1 MHICGLLEVILQG
14 SGSAPPVP
22 PCTKAEVA
30 VLLLGCCPPTAS
42 STSPDVLACLLAF
55 LKFFLTTDFQYN
67 SESCHLQKFSDDSAV
82 VGCIRE
88 GEEGEYRT
96 LVDNFVRVVRT
107 ESPEAECQQ
116 DQRDG
121 NRLQEEEDAFT
132 ATMDQGEVVD
142 EVEDYKYLGVVI
154 DNRLD
159 WKSNMEAL
167 AALKV
172 DPDLDGSPP
181 FHPSAPPPYNS
192 TTPSERRKTNPTV
205 SQQKTSSEAAHPE
218 TPAPSQ
224 DSATTPSSPIAHRL
238 RHPNQN
244 TALNMPM
251 VEVSGPEGTTLVFR
265 PWTSDDITA
274 ASQHLP
280 NPTTSGKM
288 FAEQF
293 LTFCQ
298 EFKPTMNELKR
309 LLITKMKPTD
319 WQKIAGQF
327 PDADIRCKHI
337 TWEDESNV
345 HYRDAVRH
353 LCNAFTQAFPVKVNM
368 EKITACRQKDGENP
382 DEYLTRLTESE
393 NRDNQVM
400 TTEEKDVTATG
411 NGKEEPRVISVSSAA
426 NVDIGNILD
435 LAKAQY
441 PLKKEAIDGITPV
454 FESLKAAGVIVPC
467 DDSPVRTP
475 LFPVKKIRDK
485 DQPTEWRFV
494 QDLQAVNAAVQPRA
508 PSVPNPY
515 TILSQVPS
523 AAKFFSVVDL
533 SNAFFSV
540 PVHPESQFWFA
551 FNFNGRGYTFTRLC
565 QGYCESPT
573 IYNEALRQSLESLV
587 LSPGTA
593 LLQYVDDLMI
603 CSPTKEQCE
612 ANTVKLLKH
621 LADGGHKMDLLHVTH
636 KLVETELGLL
646 SSLTMTLFSQVIK
659 DLRKKHW
666 HSKRWRGP
674 YQVLLTTYT
683 AIKVAER
690 ATWIHANH
698 CRKVPEPTNELS
710 CRDEDGHRKDG
721 RREDGQ
727 REDDRAQGEDDTRN
741 TFLNST
747 ETN

>member
-1 MHICGLLEVILQG
+1 M
-14 SGSAPPVP
+14 
-22 PCTKAEVA
+22 
-30 VLLLGCCPPTAS
+30 
-42 STSPDVLACLLAF
+42 
-55 LKFFLTTDFQYN
+55 
-67 SESCHLQKFSDDSAV
+67 
-82 VGCIRE
+82 
-88 GEEGEYRT
+88 
-96 LVDNFVRVVRT
+96 
-107 ESPEAECQQ
+107 
-116 DQRDG
+116 
-121 NRLQEEEDAFT
+121 
-132 ATMDQGEVVD
+132 
-142 EVEDYKYLGVVI
+142 
-154 DNRLD
+154 
-159 WKSNMEAL
+159 

-192 TTPSERRKTNPTV
+192 TTPNCV
-205 SQQKTSSEAAHPE
+205 
-218 TPAPSQ
+218 
-224 DSATTPSSPIAHRL
+224 I
-238 RHPNQN
+238 PNQN

-426 NVDIGNILD
+426 NVDIGN
-435 LAKAQY
+435 
-441 PLKKEAIDGITPV
+441 
-454 FESLKAAGVIVPC
+454 VIVPKIPQQPQKINQTEKGPPSLGVEPVTRPLPSTGLC
-467 DDSPVRTP
+467 EDDM
-475 LFPVKKIRDK
+475 
-485 DQPTEWRFV
+485 
-494 QDLQAVNAAVQPRA
+494 LQYCKNL
-508 PSVPNPY
+508 SS
-515 TILSQVPS
+515 TLSQISQQVKS
-523 AAKFFSVVDL
+523 ALPLPAS
-533 SNAFFSV
+533 
-540 PVHPESQFWFA
+540 
-551 FNFNGRGYTFTRLC
+551 T
-565 QGYCESPT
+565 
-573 IYNEALRQSLESLV
+573 SLHDFR
-587 LSPGTA
+587 PGDW
-593 LLQYVDDLMI
+593 V
-603 CSPTKEQCE
+603 
-612 ANTVKLLKH
+612 
-621 LADGGHKMDLLHVTH
+621 
-636 KLVETELGLL
+636 
-646 SSLTMTLFSQVIK
+646 VIK

-683 AIKVAER
+683 AVKVAER

-710 CRDEDGHRKDG
+710 CRDEDGHRKD
-721 RREDGQ
+721 RQREDGQ
-727 REDDRAQGEDDTRN
+727 RKDDRARGEDDTRN

-747 ETN
+747 ETD

>member
-1 MHICGLLEVILQG
+1 Q
-14 SGSAPPVP
+14 A
-22 PCTKAEVA
+22 
-30 VLLLGCCPPTAS
+30 TAI
-42 STSPDVLACLLAF
+42 TA
-55 LKFFLTTDFQYN
+55 
-67 SESCHLQKFSDDSAV
+67 
-82 VGCIRE
+82 
-88 GEEGEYRT
+88 
-96 LVDNFVRVVRT
+96 
-107 ESPEAECQQ
+107 
-116 DQRDG
+116 
-121 NRLQEEEDAFT
+121 LQEVPKTLWAV
-132 ATMDQGEVVD
+132 G
-142 EVEDYKYLGVVI
+142 KYDVGLIKDCEPVVI
-154 DNRLD
+154 TP
-159 WKSNMEAL
+159 KS
-167 AALKV
+167 
-172 DPDLDGSPP
+172 D
-181 FHPSAPPPYNS
+181 
-192 TTPSERRKTNPTV
+192 
-205 SQQKTSSEAAHPE
+205 
-218 TPAPSQ
+218 
-224 DSATTPSSPIAHRL
+224 
-238 RHPNQN
+238 
-244 TALNMPM
+244 
-251 VEVSGPEGTTLVFR
+251 FR
-265 PWTSDDITA
+265 P
-274 ASQHLP
+274 
-280 NPTTSGKM
+280 
-288 FAEQF
+288 
-293 LTFCQ
+293 C
-298 EFKPTMNELKR
+298 
-309 LLITKMKPTD
+309 
-319 WQKIAGQF
+319 
-327 PDADIRCKHI
+327 
-337 TWEDESNV
+337 
-345 HYRDAVRH
+345 
-353 LCNAFTQAFPVKVNM
+353 
-368 EKITACRQKDGENP
+368 
-382 DEYLTRLTESE
+382 
-393 NRDNQVM
+393 
-400 TTEEKDVTATG
+400 
-411 NGKEEPRVISVSSAA
+411 
-426 NVDIGNILD
+426 
-435 LAKAQY
+435 KAQY

-621 LADGGHKMDLLHVTH
+621 LADGGHKQVKSALPLPASTSLHDFRPGDWV
-636 KLVETELGLL
+636 
-646 SSLTMTLFSQVIK
+646 VIK

-683 AIKVAER
+683 AVKVAER

-747 ETN
+747 ET

>member
-1 MHICGLLEVILQG
+1 MEEVMNN
-14 SGSAPPVP
+14 
-22 PCTKAEVA
+22 
-30 VLLLGCCPPTAS
+30 
-42 STSPDVLACLLAF
+42 
-55 LKFFLTTDFQYN
+55 LT
-67 SESCHLQKFSDDSAV
+67 
-82 VGCIRE
+82 
-88 GEEGEYRT
+88 
-96 LVDNFVRVVRT
+96 
-107 ESPEAECQQ
+107 
-116 DQRDG
+116 
-121 NRLQEEEDAFT
+121 NRSKHF
-132 ATMDQGEVVD
+132 MM
-142 EVEDYKYLGVVI
+142 VE
-154 DNRLD
+154 
-159 WKSNMEAL
+159 L

-327 PDADIRCKHI
+327 PDADIRCKHM

-411 NGKEEPRVISVSSAA
+411 NGKEEPRVTSVSSAA
-426 NVDIGNILD
+426 NVDIGNVIVPKIPQQPQKINQIEKGTSYNHYSPTGGPKD
-435 LAKAQY
+435 TVGCGPCKAQY
-441 PLKKEAIDGITPV
+441 PLKKEAINGITPV

-646 SSLTMTLFSQVIK
+646 SSLIMTLFSQS
-659 DLRKKHW
+659 LRL
-666 HSKRWRGP
+666 GP
-674 YQVLLTTYT
+674 P
-683 AIKVAER
+683 AE
-690 ATWIHANH
+690 
-698 CRKVPEPTNELS
+698 
-710 CRDEDGHRKDG
+710 
-721 RREDGQ
+721 GQ
-727 REDDRAQGEDDTRN
+727 QSGNGLR
-741 TFLNST
+741 L
-747 ETN
+747 

>member
-1 MHICGLLEVILQG
+1 
-14 SGSAPPVP
+14 
-22 PCTKAEVA
+22 
-30 VLLLGCCPPTAS
+30 
-42 STSPDVLACLLAF
+42 
-55 LKFFLTTDFQYN
+55 
-67 SESCHLQKFSDDSAV
+67 
-82 VGCIRE
+82 
-88 GEEGEYRT
+88 
-96 LVDNFVRVVRT
+96 
-107 ESPEAECQQ
+107 
-116 DQRDG
+116 
-121 NRLQEEEDAFT
+121 
-132 ATMDQGEVVD
+132 
-142 EVEDYKYLGVVI
+142 
-154 DNRLD
+154 
-159 WKSNMEAL
+159 

-192 TTPSERRKTNPTV
+192 TTPSERRETNPTV

-244 TALNMPM
+244 KALNMPM

-293 LTFCQ
+293 LTFYQ

-382 DEYLTRLTESE
+382 DEYLTHLTE
-393 NRDNQVM
+393 
-400 TTEEKDVTATG
+400 
-411 NGKEEPRVISVSSAA
+411 A
-426 NVDIGNILD
+426 NVDIGN
-435 LAKAQY
+435 
-441 PLKKEAIDGITPV
+441 
-454 FESLKAAGVIVPC
+454 VIVPKIPQQPQKINQTKKGTSYSHY
-467 DDSPVRTP
+467 SPTGGPKDTVGCG
-475 LFPVKKIRDK
+475 KSEIKINR
-485 DQPTEWRFV
+485 QNGVVV

-523 AAKFFSVVDL
+523 AAKFFSVVDH

-565 QGYCESPT
+565 QGY
-573 IYNEALRQSLESLV
+573 
-587 LSPGTA
+587 
-593 LLQYVDDLMI
+593 
-603 CSPTKEQCE
+603 
-612 ANTVKLLKH
+612 
-621 LADGGHKMDLLHVTH
+621 
-636 KLVETELGLL
+636 
-646 SSLTMTLFSQVIK
+646 
-659 DLRKKHW
+659 
-666 HSKRWRGP
+666 
-674 YQVLLTTYT
+674 
-683 AIKVAER
+683 
-690 ATWIHANH
+690 
-698 CRKVPEPTNELS
+698 
-710 CRDEDGHRKDG
+710 
-721 RREDGQ
+721 
-727 REDDRAQGEDDTRN
+727 
-741 TFLNST
+741 
-747 ETN
+747 